1 MGIGFW
7 IWTLTMI
14 GIVML
19 AINVDKNERNK
30 MENKQRPSATA
41 RRIAFERGWPVS
53 FAREY
58 VMERNY
64 NGLNH
69 QEALNKCYESKFVSR
84 HDKRIVKDVEA
95 GRVM

>member
-7 IWTLTMI
+7 LWTLTMI

-19 AINVDKNERNK
+19 AINIDNYGRKDMGER
-30 MENKQRPSATA
+30 QRPSAMA
-41 RRIAFERGWPVS
+41 RRIAFERGWPES

-69 QEALNKCYESKFVSR
+69 QEALNRCYESKFVSR
-84 HDKRIVKDVEA
+84 HDKRVVKDVEA